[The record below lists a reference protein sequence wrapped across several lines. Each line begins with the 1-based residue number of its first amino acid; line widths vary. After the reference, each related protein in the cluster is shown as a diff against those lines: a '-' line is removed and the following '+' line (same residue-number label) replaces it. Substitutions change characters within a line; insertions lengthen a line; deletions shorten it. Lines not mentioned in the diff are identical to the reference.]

1 MNSPTATVIAA
12 NRFTPVV
19 LLCLGATWFIW
30 GSMYLAIKWALD
42 SFPPFYQMGTQFLVA
57 GCLLGAFALLRG
69 ARLPDRRQWA
79 GAAVMGALLLGCG
92 YGFTA
97 LAQTSVGSGLV
108 VAFGA
113 VVPTLVALA
122 ELPYGIRPNR
132 RQVAGI
138 GLGLVGI
145 VLLSQGQGFG
155 ASLMGLLAMC
165 VACVAWSLGS
175 VWSVHGLPGGARLH
189 LAPGSMGHASQM
201 LIGGA
206 LLLIGAWAVGEQPVW
221 PPGGRALA
229 SWAYLMVCGSLIS
242 YSAYMVLLERTTP
255 GLAASYTYVNPVVAI
270 VLGVALGEEV
280 VTSFEWLAVG
290 IVLCGVVLLVW
301 RRS

>member
-1 MNSPTATVIAA
+1 MNTPSATAGPATLYS
-12 NRFTPVV
+12 PVV

-69 ARLPDRRQWA
+69 AALPNRRQWA

-113 VVPTLVALA
+113 IVPTLVALA

-132 RQVAGI
+132 RQAVGI
-138 GLGLVGI
+138 ALGLVGI

-165 VACVAWSLGS
+165 VACLAWSLGS
-175 VWSVHGLPGGARLH
+175 VWSVHGLPGGARIH
-189 LAPGSMGHASQM
+189 LAPGAMGHASQM

-206 LLLIGAWAVGEQPVW
+206 LLLIGAWAVGEHPVW
-221 PPGGRALA
+221 PPQSRALA

-255 GLAASYTYVNPVVAI
+255 SLAASYTYVNPVVAI
-270 VLGVALGEEV
+270 VLGVALGEEA
-280 VTSFEWLAVG
+280 VTGFEWLAVG
-290 IVLCGVVLLVW
+290 IVLLGVVLLVW